1 MHPAVVIQ
9 IILGM
14 LFMVPVKV
22 NLAPEY
28 TPTLTDELDLQCNGQ
43 LVCPPSQQVV
53 YSLQVSTDERRKI
66 KSCAWVIVAC

>member
-1 MHPAVVIQ
+1 
-9 IILGM
+9 
-14 LFMVPVKV
+14 MVPVKV

-66 KSCAWVIVAC
+66 KSYVRGLLLPVEVFATTICT